1 MEQNNSEFHC
11 VGCGACCRW
20 EGIVRI
26 NDAEIADISNYL
38 NINELEFIERYT
50 RLAPDRR
57 GLVLLDAPDGACC
70 FLTPDNRCR
79 IHPVKP
85 RQCRDFP
92 KTWSV
97 PPELMARCKGGMRNE
112 EWQGF
117 GGGAP

>member
-1 MEQNNSEFHC
+1 MKMDQSIKEFHC
-11 VGCGACCRW
+11 AGCGECCRW
-20 EGIVRI
+20 EGIVRVD
-26 NDAEIADISNYL
+26 DAQIAAIAEYL
-38 NINELEFIERYT
+38 HITEQEFIDRYT

-92 KTWSV
+92 KTWDV
-97 PPELMARCKGGMRNE
+97 PAELMSRC
-112 EWQGF
+112 QGKW
-117 GGGAP
+117 GE